1 MRNLHLLH
9 LTRRRGRNRKMV
21 VEKLTSSN
29 ICLALESTDSMKKYT
44 MEFDIHDNK
53 MAALSNIKNMV

>member
-1 MRNLHLLH
+1 
-9 LTRRRGRNRKMV
+9 MV